1 MASPSPGNFWRHGD
15 PDRDH
20 YSAEC
25 NGQGYVLRWR
35 GFLDTPP
42 ISEGTATL
50 RVLMNAAGSRSLAA
64 HYLGDSNNAAAV
76 SPFIAESVN
85 SVPATG
91 FVAANISLGTPIK
104 DFAVADFN
112 GDGKGHVV
120 VVSGGNFVSV
130 ALGNGDS
137 TFGSPIVTSVNV
149 PGTVVSVTTGDFNG
163 DGKID
168 VAVETGIFGVDQF
181 TGVEILLGN
190 GDGTFGVRS
199 SFVTATGPMTVAD
212 FTFSAPNGY
221 QDLFV
226 LDILNSGFLD
236 GIGACYIAY
245 VPIGP
250 TTGCLYLVED
260 AGDGGYVQGSPIAV
274 PSSCVLLNSQCTVGA
289 LTAPSASGNTLA
301 LSLNITYNSSFA
313 GDSGILSRR
322 EESKHRQFR
331 LASCG
336 GRSECPERCRM

>member
-1 MASPSPGNFWRHGD
+1 
-15 PDRDH
+15 
-20 YSAEC
+20 
-25 NGQGYVLRWR
+25 
-35 GFLDTPP
+35 
-42 ISEGTATL
+42 
-50 RVLMNAAGSRSLAA
+50 MNAAGSRSLAA
-64 HYLGDSNNAAAV
+64 RYLGDSNNAAAV
-76 SPFIAESVN
+76 SPLIAESVN
-85 SVPATG
+85 SVSATG

-112 GDGKGHVV
+112 GDGKEHVV

-130 ALGNGDS
+130 ALGNGDG

-181 TGVEILLGN
+181 TGVEILGN
-190 GDGTFGVRS
+190 GDGTFGAQS

-212 FTFSAPNGY
+212 FPFSDPNGY

-226 LDILNSGFLD
+226 LDILDSGFLD
-236 GIGACYIAY
+236 GIGACNIAY

-250 TTGCLYLVED
+250 TTGYLYLVDD

-274 PSSCVLLNSQCTVGA
+274 RSSCVLLNSQCTVGA
-289 LTAPSASGNTLA
+289 VTAPQASGNTLA

-313 GDSGILSRR
+313 GDQVFYLAARNQSTGNSGWQAAGVDHMAPRGVECGKAPSR
-322 EESKHRQFR
+322 
-331 LASCG
+331 
-336 GRSECPERCRM
+336 